1 MNSPLPILVVD
12 DSAITRRLLAD
23 MLSNL
28 GPYEVAEAKDGQE
41 ALDFMRSR
49 PTGMVISD
57 LHMGPIDG
65 VQLLNTVRAEADLA
79 HLPFVLM
86 SGDQTPQ
93 AISSAIRAGVTA
105 ILAKPFDRHQLAQ
118 QVRHALCA

>member
-1 MNSPLPILVVD
+1 MDCPLPILVVD
-12 DSAITRRLLAD
+12 DSPITRRLLAD

-28 GPYEVAEAKDGQE
+28 GPYVVVEAKDGQE
-41 ALDFMRSR
+41 ALDFVRTR

-57 LHMGPIDG
+57 LHMEPVNG
-65 VQLLNTVRAEADLA
+65 VELLNAVRADAGLT

-93 AISSAIRAGVTA
+93 AISSAIKAGVTA
-105 ILAKPFDRHQLAQ
+105 ILAKPFDRVQLAQ